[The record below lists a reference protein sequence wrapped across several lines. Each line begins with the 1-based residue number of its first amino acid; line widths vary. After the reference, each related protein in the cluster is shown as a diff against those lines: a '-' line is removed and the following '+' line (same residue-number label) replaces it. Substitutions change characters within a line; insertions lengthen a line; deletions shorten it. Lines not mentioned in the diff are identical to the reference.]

1 MISPS
6 SIFRGRH
13 LCIENYEFT
22 VTVDGET
29 IGETMEKTITMP
41 GEKDMGTPL
50 IITENGRRT
59 ILGIMLY
66 RMQGNG
72 KTGKKDINIYLLEF

>member
-1 MISPS
+1 M
-6 SIFRGRH
+6 
-13 LCIENYEFT
+13 CIENHEFT
-22 VTVDGET
+22 IEEAT
-29 IGETMEKTITMP
+29 KKMP

-72 KTGKKDINIYLLEF
+72 KTGKKYR

>member
-29 IGETMEKTITMP
+29 ETITMP

-72 KTGKKDINIYLLEF
+72 ETGKKDINIYLLEF